1 MTTKRIIACLD
12 VKDGK
17 VVKGVNFLELKLK
30 GDPVELASRYEEEG
44 ADEIVFLDITASI
57 EKRRTLYEVVKN
69 TASVLS
75 IPLTVGGGI
84 RTIEDVSM
92 ALRSGADKVSIN
104 TAAVENKMLV
114 KEAANEF
121 GSQAVVVA
129 IDAKRLGNRW
139 IVFTKSGTYNTGKDA
154 IEWAR
159 EVENLGAGEIL
170 LTSIDRD
177 GTRMGYNIELT
188 KNIVDAIN
196 IPVIAS
202 GGAGKMEDFY
212 EVFSMANA
220 DAALAAGIFHDGIIR
235 IRKLKEYL
243 KQKGIEVR
251 L

>member
-1 MTTKRIIACLD
+1 MTTRRIIACLD

-17 VVKGVNFLELKLK
+17 VVKGVNFLNLQLK
-30 GDPVELASRYEEEG
+30 GDPVKLASIYEEEG
-44 ADEIVFLDITASI
+44 ADEIVFLDITATV
-57 EKRRTLYEVVKN
+57 EARKALYNVIRD

-104 TAAVENKMLV
+104 TAAVENKQIV
-114 KEAANEF
+114 KRAAEEF

-129 IDAKRLGNRW
+129 IDAKKVENRW
-139 IVFTKSGTYNTGKDA
+139 IVFTKAGTHNTGLDA
-154 IEWAR
+154 IAWAK
-159 EVENLGAGEIL
+159 EVQELGAGEIL

-177 GTRMGYNIELT
+177 GTRAGYDIELT
-188 KNIVDAIN
+188 KNIVDSVS

-202 GGAGKMEDFY
+202 GGAGKMEHFY
-212 EVFSMANA
+212 DVFSIANA
-220 DAALAAGIFHDGIIR
+220 DAALAAGIFHDGIIK
-235 IRKLKEYL
+235 IKDLKLYL
-243 KQKGIEVR
+243 KQRGIEVR